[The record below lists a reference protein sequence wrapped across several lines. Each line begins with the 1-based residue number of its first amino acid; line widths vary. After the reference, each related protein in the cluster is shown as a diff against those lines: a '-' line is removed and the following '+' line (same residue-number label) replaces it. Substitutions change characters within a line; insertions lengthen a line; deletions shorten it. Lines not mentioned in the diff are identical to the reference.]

1 MRPTLIDRMM
11 VCMTSP
17 VVNTPGFGAFLARL
31 RADVNKSLDAIYELG
46 GLSRADQTRLE
57 KGEPIAVTVER
68 ARRSAEAL
76 HAAAPDRYPVEVTSS
91 YIQAVAAVYMAA
103 EQPEADRAGLSADIA
118 QRAPGWPGRDREFFL
133 GRDLADLDHL
143 VGGRGLL
150 SAASGLPGAIDKERR
165 TPHWESAAGDRG
177 RHFVDLMI
185 RIAARQTAAA
195 VTCPASAPISDL
207 AEDYWQAHNIGA
219 VRRRADLRL
228 DPLAGPM
235 SISAARRRARALGA
249 ERYNELSLTM
259 IIFVANALA
268 ATRQESSPTHEWRTI
283 RYDSQAR
290 NGARSHRFRDVY
302 EMAKSKMPPEYS
314 AQFMPLD
321 NMLEQ
326 AEPILSKF
334 IAPPEESLWD
344 MEIHIGPGHELSMI
358 VDSPDN
364 QGPFT
369 PQPSDLLIYSQPPTG
384 AVRDL
389 VADLGVPTIELQST
403 SIGTSGGRIE
413 DDVYYWCPVDG
424 APDEFAVLYCES
436 RKEWIPVQ
444 LF

>member
-1 MRPTLIDRMM
+1 
-11 VCMTSP
+11 MTSP
-17 VVNTPGFGAFLARL
+17 IVNTPGCGDFLSGL
-31 RADVNKSLDAIYELG
+31 RGDVNKSLDAIYELG

-57 KGEPIAVTVER
+57 KGEPITVTPER
-68 ARRSAEAL
+68 AKRSAEAL
-76 HAAAPDRYPVEVTSS
+76 HAADPDRYPVEVTSS
-91 YIQAVAAVYMAA
+91 YIQAVATVHMAA
-103 EQPEADRAGLSADIA
+103 IQAGRADRSADIA
-118 QRAPGWPGRDREFFL
+118 QRAASWPGRDRDFFL

-150 SAASGLPGAIDKERR
+150 SAASALPGSGTGERR
-165 TPHWESAAGDRG
+165 PHWDAVALDRG
-177 RHFVDLMI
+177 KQFADLMI

-195 VTCPASAPISDL
+195 VTCPASSPIADL
-207 AEDYWQAHNIGA
+207 AEDYWQENNIGA

-268 ATRQESSPTHEWRTI
+268 ASRHGSSPTFEWQTI

-290 NGARSHRFRDVY
+290 NAARSHRFSEVY

-314 AQFMPLD
+314 GQFMPLD

-334 IAPPEESLWD
+334 IAPRDETLWD
-344 MEIHIGPGHELSMI
+344 MQIHIGPGRELSMT

-369 PQPSDLLIYSQPPTG
+369 PQRSDLLIYSQPPTG

-389 VADLGVPTIELQST
+389 VADMGVPTIEMRVT
-403 SIGTSGGRIE
+403 SIGTSGGLSE
-413 DDVYYWCPVDG
+413 DDVYYWCPVAG
-424 APDEFAVLYCES
+424 VPDEFAVLYRES

>member
-1 MRPTLIDRMM
+1 MI
-11 VCMTSP
+11 VSMTSP

-31 RADVNKSLDAIYELG
+31 RDDVNKSLDAIYELG

-57 KGEPIAVTVER
+57 KGEPITVTPER
-68 ARRSAEAL
+68 AKRSAEAL
-76 HAAAPDRYPVEVTSS
+76 HAADPDRYPVEVTSS

-103 EQPEADRAGLSADIA
+103 DDQLANIARTERSADIA
-118 QRAPGWPGRDREFFL
+118 QRAASWPGRDRDFFL

-150 SAASGLPGAIDKERR
+150 SAESGLPGAATDKERR
-165 TPHWESAAGDRG
+165 PHWEKAIGDR
-177 RHFVDLMI
+177 RVRFVDLMI

-195 VTCPASAPISDL
+195 VTCPASSLITDRT
-207 AEDYWQAHNIGA
+207 EDYWLENNVGP

-235 SISAARRRARALGA
+235 SISAARRRARALGS

-268 ATRQESSPTHEWRTI
+268 ASRQGSSPTYEWQAI

-334 IAPPEESLWD
+334 IAPSDETLWD
-344 MEIHIGPGHELSMI
+344 MEIHIGPGHELSMT

-389 VADLGVPTIELQST
+389 VADMGVPTIELRPS
-403 SIGTSGGRIE
+403 SLGTSGGRAE
-413 DDVYYWCPVDG
+413 DDVYYWCPVADV
-424 APDEFAVLYCES
+424 PDEFAVLYRES